1 MQVFAA
7 VTVVHSGASY
17 AAGEA
22 EECHSSCHFSLTAE
36 FCSFEEAGW
45 LPKENCGDIRLKNRG
60 KR

>member
-1 MQVFAA
+1 MQVFPA

-22 EECHSSCHFSLTAE
+22 EEWCSLCHLSLTAE
-36 FCSFEEAGW
+36 FCSLAEAGW
-45 LPKENCGDIRLKNRG
+45 LPKENCGNVRLKNRG